1 MFQMFDT
8 KPQFDESFRKVESR
22 IYTPF
27 IKSFNNND
35 AVEIIIKQVDSFFL
49 MSDALL
55 CIKGKLDVNGG
66 GDVSLAPNFG
76 AFLFDSCSYSESSK
90 EIEVVRDTGIVSTIR
105 SLLCYKP
112 EDSKHMSIGGWNYPN
127 NPHLNKQNKFSLVMR
142 MDHLFNVL
150 NDYTLVTCGN
160 QTFRLIRARNDND
173 SIIITE
179 KPIAGGGITDT
190 TAKIIIES
198 LELRVKHIFPNDE
211 IKIELME
218 SIKKDRSILIPFRKW
233 ELNELPAITAGAKR
247 EIWSVKT
254 SASVERPR
262 FVIVCFQT
270 DKRSNVKANA
280 ICFDDANVS
289 SIRLSLNGEYWPN
302 ERIQHDFKNDD
313 YMMAFH
319 DYTEFY
325 ASYSNSKIKH
335 PLLDYT
341 EFKKHALFVIDCS
354 KQEEKMKSSTVD
366 VRLEIESDT
375 GFPANTKNI
384 KRHIIH
390 IQECPHIPESLTP
403 EFVFSMAP
411 IVASHENSDAVPY

>member
-1 MFQMFDT
+1 
-8 KPQFDESFRKVESR
+8 
-22 IYTPF
+22 
-27 IKSFNNND
+27 
-35 AVEIIIKQVDSFFL
+35 
-49 MSDALL
+49 
-55 CIKGKLDVNGG
+55 
-66 GDVSLAPNFG
+66 
-76 AFLFDSCSYSESSK
+76 
-90 EIEVVRDTGIVSTIR
+90 
-105 SLLCYKP
+105 
-112 EDSKHMSIGGWNYPN
+112 MSIGGWNYPN
-127 NPHLNKQNKFSLVMR
+127 KPHLNKQHKFSLVMR

-160 QTFRLIRARNDND
+160 QIFRLIRARNDND
-173 SIIITE
+173 FIIITE
-179 KPIAGGGITDT
+179 KPIASGGIIDT

-211 IKIELME
+211 IKIELIE

-325 ASYSNSKIKH
+325 SSYSNCNI
-335 PLLDYT
+335 
-341 EFKKHALFVIDCS
+341 LF
-354 KQEEKMKSSTVD
+354 
-366 VRLEIESDT
+366 
-375 GFPANTKNI
+375 
-384 KRHIIH
+384 
-390 IQECPHIPESLTP
+390 
-403 EFVFSMAP
+403 
-411 IVASHENSDAVPY
+411 